1 MRRLFTT
8 VAALLLSTSSL
19 LALDGKWTPQQVLEI
34 DPAWLAAQGLELP
47 PERLWDPARGTGL
60 LAATVQIGG
69 CSGGFISPAGLII
82 TNHHCIFS
90 MLQEHATPENDII
103 RNGFMAVSRDQELP
117 SRTLRVSIARRYTDV
132 TAPMVAAVPRRA
144 DDTARIGALRA
155 KERQLIEECE
165 KTPGA
170 RCRVAAFDGGV
181 QYMLIESAELQDVRL
196 VWAPPRA
203 VGEYGGEIDNWTWP
217 RHTGDF
223 AIARAYMAP
232 GGQFRPHHP
241 ENVPFDS
248 EFFFP
253 LATGGVNSS
262 EFIMVL
268 GYPGVTYR
276 ALTATEME
284 ERADL
289 FFPRR
294 EDVYGEW
301 ARLLNETTEGD
312 PEGAI
317 AVASTL
323 KTLQNREKN
332 AWGQIAA
339 LRRGRILEK
348 QHEADA
354 RVVAWAAGRPAMRGA
369 LEAREG
375 LRKMV
380 EEQKATWDRNF
391 LLNNLSVGPRP
402 LHLAQQVAQASRER
416 AKLDVERAADF
427 TDRNFAR
434 TRDRLEREQKNLFGP
449 ADQAIV
455 ASFVQRALALPQNA
469 RITAIDRHFADAASE
484 AEIVARID
492 RLWSGSRL
500 LDAAERNR
508 MLGETEAQLRARND
522 PLIELGF
529 AIDDD
534 LRRVKQQ
541 EDRWEGTVA
550 RLRPEWRRAVIAHAG
565 IPIAP
570 DANRTLR
577 ISFGHVQGY
586 EPRDGV
592 FFKPQTTLAG
602 VVAKHTGEEPFDVPA
617 AVRAAA
623 DERRFGRWKDEALD
637 DVVVNFLADGD
648 TTGGNSGSPVVNG
661 RGELVGVNFDRVWEN
676 VANDFGFN
684 PDVARNISADVRY
697 MLWML
702 DEIDGSDYV
711 LNELGIARER

>member
-1 MRRLFTT
+1 VRKLGVIITA
-8 VAALLLSTSSL
+8 VLLSASTL

-34 DPAWLAAQGLELP
+34 DPAWLAEQGLELP
-47 PERLWDPARGTGL
+47 PSRLWDPQRGTGL
-60 LAATVQIGG
+60 LAATVQIGT
-69 CSGGFISPAGLII
+69 CSGGFISPTGLIV

-90 MLQEHATPENDII
+90 MLQEHATPGNDVIT
-103 RNGFMAVSRDQELP
+103 NGFMATSRDQELP
-117 SRTLRVSIARRYTDV
+117 SRTMRVSIARRYSDV
-132 TAPMVAAVPRRA
+132 TAVMNAAVPRRA
-144 DDTARIGALRA
+144 DDTARIAALRA
-155 KERQLIEECE
+155 KERQLVHECE
-165 KTPGA
+165 KAPGA

-203 VGEYGGEIDNWTWP
+203 IGEFGGETDNWTWP

-223 AIARAYMAP
+223 AIARAYTAP
-232 GGQFRPHHP
+232 DGAFTPYHAG
-241 ENVPFDS
+241 NVPFRS

-253 LATGGVNSS
+253 LATGGINPAD
-262 EFIMVL
+262 FIMVL

-284 ERADL
+284 ERAGL

-294 EDVYGEW
+294 AELYGEW
-301 ARLLNETTEGD
+301 VRILSETTAD
-312 PEGAI
+312 HPEGAI

-332 AWGQIAA
+332 AQGQIAA

-348 QHEADA
+348 QHAADA
-354 RVVAWAAGRPAMRGA
+354 QVVAWAAERPEMRGA

-375 LRKMV
+375 LMRMV
-380 EEQKATWDRNF
+380 AEQQETWDRNF
-391 LLNNLSVGPRP
+391 LLNNLSVGPKS

-416 AKLDVERAADF
+416 ARPDAQRASDF
-427 TDRNFAR
+427 TERNFPR
-434 TRDRLEREQKNLFGP
+434 TRDRLEREQKNLFAP

-455 ASFVQRALALPQNA
+455 AAFVQRALSLPRNA
-469 RITAIDRHFADAASE
+469 RITAIDRHFADASSE
-484 AEIVARID
+484 AEIASRIE

-500 LDAAERNR
+500 LDPAERYR

-522 PLIELGF
+522 PLVEIGL
-529 AIDDD
+529 ALDDD
-534 LRRVKQQ
+534 LRRVRQQ

-592 FFKPQTTLAG
+592 FYKPQTTLAG

-617 AVRAAA
+617 AVRTAA